1 MSSRGTSENV
11 QLRTKL
17 EEQLDRLV
25 AQLGDLEEC
34 KDDLDADEYEEVKK
48 ETIEQL
54 EEFQELLSKHSCGD
68 MTLIDSINTMQL
80 VSNI

>member
-1 MSSRGTSENV
+1 MYLL
-11 QLRTKL
+11 QKL
-17 EEQLDRLV
+17 VYFLIDNFR
-25 AQLGDLEEC
+25 
-34 KDDLDADEYEEVKK
+34 DDLDADEYEEVKK